1 MSIHVLQRKSRRFK
15 APISGRGNKGFSLNG
30 THRNIGAVGTTNL
43 GKSVTRTPFRGL
55 KPMGN
60 GGCCGRYVVNVSN
73 SGSCCFGARRAGDAA
88 TDAAY
93 VKTSVKNTKGLL
105 YSKKY
110 YPTGQQ
116 YNYQVPAGTA
126 QCACPTIW
134 VQDTSPLNHS
144 QGIYISEVSSKS
156 AACDLSKN
164 FVTVIRACPVG
175 CKAAS
180 YYIGGKKYIRET
192 YAKSAIPKPQ
202 PGAGTTGRRL
212 MDQSQYIK
220 SGLMSKNCLPTPP
233 NKQHFPMNVNNHG
246 CFNSWLTPQ
255 DAKNAG
261 ALPAD
266 WMTAPVES
274 TGRGNT

>member
-30 THRNIGAVGTTNL
+30 THRNIGAVGPTNL
-43 GKSVTRTPFRGL
+43 GKSVTRTPFRGV

-73 SGSCCFGARRAGDAA
+73 SGSCCTND
-88 TDAAY
+88 DSI
-93 VKTSVKNTKGLL
+93 VKSSVKNTKGLI
-105 YSKKY
+105 YSTKY
-110 YPTGQQ
+110 FPTGQQ

-134 VQDTSPLNHS
+134 VQDTSPLNNS
-144 QGIYISEVSSKS
+144 QGVYISEVSSKS

-164 FVTVIRACPVG
+164 FPVFVRSCEAASPSGFG

-180 YYIGGKKYIRET
+180 YHIGGKKYIREVYT
-192 YAKSAIPKPQ
+192 KSAIPKPQ
-202 PGAGTTGRRL
+202 SEPGKTGTRL
-212 MDQSQYIK
+212 MSQGLYMK
-220 SGLMSKNCLPTPP
+220 SGLMAKNCLPTPP
-233 NKQHFPMNVNNHG
+233 NKQHFPMNINHQG
-246 CFNSWLTPQ
+246 CDTNYLTAQ

-266 WMTAPVES
+266 WMAAPVES
-274 TGRGNT
+274 TGRGNA